1 MKRLELARVEVYR
14 QRDECERGN
23 AYMNVIDLCLC
34 RLISATEL
42 NYYALVP
49 RAIDNGSTL
58 SSFFTKPLRAFV
70 AFTDL
75 MLMQPRLSLPNLYLP
90 TSFLLYP

>member
-1 MKRLELARVEVYR
+1 MYR

-58 SSFFTKPLRAFV
+58 SSFL
-70 AFTDL
+70 
-75 MLMQPRLSLPNLYLP
+75 QSL
-90 TSFLLYP
+90 